1 MDANDEQ
8 LARLKEII
16 RHNEEELKQNEQQ
29 YEEQISA
36 LHAASV
42 FKDDRLSQLD
52 SQIRQLEGQ
61 AHELRE
67 SVAEQLQVVESRDAA
82 IKLLREQQAAALQ
95 AKDEQFAEKL
105 AATQL
110 YFEECLAE
118 KEDEKS
124 RLMDTIKVRKL
135 FRFKAS
141 RIL

>member
-16 RHNEEELKQNEQQ
+16 RHNEEELKQKEQQ